1 MSKVRSWCCKTE
13 GLSDEQVQA
22 MFDLAI
28 EYGAEGDE
36 TTEYY
41 RPPEWKYFGVYY
53 KMGTFFS
60 DEVDNYAVEL
70 QYHQIEH
77 YIKTGEILSNQGV
90 VDWKEHTHSI
100 GDYLVKETY
109 ANIIIPK
116 DSPWDTRKD
125 ILLEVQKLCKEN
137 NIAIQVY
144 EDEIVVNFTNDDNEY
159 SVASKGELDKLL
171 SAKKELTS
179 FERKY

>member
-1 MSKVRSWCCKTE
+1 MSEVRSWYCKTE
-13 GLSDEQVQA
+13 GLGVEQVQA

-28 EYGAEGDE
+28 EYGTQEYEGPNGLLF
-36 TTEYY
+36 EY
-41 RPPEWKYFGVYY
+41 KMFGVD
-53 KMGTFFS
+53 
-60 DEVDNYAVEL
+60 DENETVFYDNKDCFNAPEL
-70 QYHQIEH
+70 QYNQIEH
-77 YIKTGEILSNQGV
+77 YIKTGEILMDQGV
-90 VDWKEHTHSI
+90 YNLSDHVHTM
-100 GDYLVKETY
+100 GDYLVTETY

-125 ILLEVQKLCKEN
+125 LLLEVQKLCKEN

-159 SVASKGELDKLL
+159 VVESKSGLDKLL
-171 SAKKELTS
+171 LAKKELTS